1 MFNSYGVWLLSSQ
14 HHASLKVSLAREAL
28 LFKNWKSTKISA
40 YPLIL
45 TVSGSSDD
53 TLNRVTIETSG
64 VKEYMKKWLLAEYC
78 HPKPEGFDSSEQ
90 CCPHNFFRTGIL
102 HTSSLAS
109 LVVVHSHCS
118 SCTLETALT
127 FFLQPVC
134 GLFCLV
140 FFKHLLIWSTFYKI
154 NFHLYYF
161 WV

>member
-78 HPKPEGFDSSEQ
+78 HPKPEGFDSSEAVLSTQ
-90 CCPHNFFRTGIL
+90 LLQDWNSTHLISCKF
-102 HTSSLAS
+102 S
-109 LVVVHSHCS
+109 CS
-118 SCTLETALT
+118 S
-127 FFLQPVC
+127 FPLQQLYFRNCSNFYPSACLWFV
-134 GLFCLV
+134 LFG
-140 FFKHLLIWSTFYKI
+140 FFKHLMIWSTFYKI